1 MKKKG
6 LIAIA
11 IVLAI
16 LIIDQ
21 IIKIYI
27 KTHFVLHESYEVTS
41 WFYLAFTEN
50 NGMAFGVELF
60 DKFLLTSFR
69 ILAVGVF
76 SYLLMKF
83 IKKNRVSMG
92 FVIVMS
98 MIIAGALGNI
108 FDCIFYGKLF
118 TDSYGHV
125 AQWADPANGL
135 MGYGEWFRG
144 LVVDMFYFPLFHFSW
159 PDFFPHTREVIDLG
173 IFSFVWPSWAPTC
186 DRDFI
191 FFSPVFNFADAAISV
206 GVFLLIVFYPK
217 LFMTLVNSISDK
229 ETFVKSKK

>member
-1 MKKKG
+1 MKKG
-6 LIAIA
+6 IVAVA

-27 KTHFVLHESYEVTS
+27 KTHFILHESYEVTS

-60 DKFLLTSFR
+60 DKLLLTTFR
-69 ILAVGVF
+69 IGAVGFF
-76 SYLLMKF
+76 SYLLCKF
-83 IKKNRVSMG
+83 IKKNLVSYG

-108 FDCIFYGKLF
+108 IDCVFYGKLF

-125 AQWADPANGL
+125 AQWADASAGL
-135 MGYGEWFRG
+135 VGYGSWFRG

-159 PDFFPHTREVIDLG
+159 PEWFPHTREVMELG
-173 IFSFVWPSWAPTC
+173 PLNFTWPSWAPTC
-186 DRDFI
+186 DREFI

-206 GVFLLIVFYPK
+206 GVFFLLIFFPK
-217 LFMTLVNSISDK
+217 SFMSLVNSAFDK
-229 ETFVKSKK
+229 EEK

>member
-1 MKKKG
+1 MRKKS
-6 LIAIA
+6 LLAIA

-16 LIIDQ
+16 LVIDQ

-27 KTHFVLHESYEVTS
+27 KTHFILHESYEVTS

-69 ILAVGVF
+69 IVAVIFF
-76 SYLLMKF
+76 SYLLQKF
-83 IKKNRVSMG
+83 IKKNLVSTG
-92 FVIVMS
+92 FVVIMA

-108 FDCIFYGKLF
+108 IDCVFYGKLF

-125 AQWADPANGL
+125 AQFATDGL
-135 MGYGEWFRG
+135 DSYGTWFRG
-144 LVVDMFYFPLFHFSW
+144 LVVDMFYFPLFHFDWPSW
-159 PDFFPHTREVIDLG
+159 FPHTREV
-173 IFSFVWPSWAPTC
+173 FSIGSLNFVWPSWAPTC
-186 DRDFI
+186 DRQFI

-206 GVFLLIVFYPK
+206 GVVSMLLFFPK
-217 LFMTLVNSISDK
+217 SFMEVLNSLNDK
-229 ETFVKSKK
+229 EKETKD

>member
-1 MKKKG
+1 MKKG
-6 LIAIA
+6 IVAVA

-27 KTHFVLHESYEVTS
+27 KTHFILHESYEVTS

-60 DKFLLTSFR
+60 DKLLLTTFR
-69 ILAVGVF
+69 IAAVGFF
-76 SYLLMKF
+76 SYLLCKF
-83 IKKNRVSMG
+83 IKKNLVSYG

-108 FDCIFYGKLF
+108 FDCVFYGKLF

-125 AQWADPANGL
+125 TQWADASVGL
-135 MGYGEWFRG
+135 EGYGSWFRG

-159 PDFFPHTREVIDLG
+159 PEWFPHTREVMELG
-173 IFSFVWPSWAPTC
+173 PLNFTWPSWAPTC
-186 DRDFI
+186 DREFI

-206 GVFLLIVFYPK
+206 GVFFLLIFFPK
-217 LFMTLVNSISDK
+217 SFMSLVNSAFDK
-229 ETFVKSKK
+229 EEK